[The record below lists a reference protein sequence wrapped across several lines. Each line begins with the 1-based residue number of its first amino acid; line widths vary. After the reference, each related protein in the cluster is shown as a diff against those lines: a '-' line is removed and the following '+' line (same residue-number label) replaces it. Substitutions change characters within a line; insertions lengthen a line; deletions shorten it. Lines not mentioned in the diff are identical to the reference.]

1 MCELVAKYDAKT
13 VKDVPAELFIKAFA
27 AHLKAQGQMEVPK
40 WAEYIKTGTQR
51 ELAPYD
57 DDYLY
62 IRAAAIARRIY
73 IRPNIGVGALRKI
86 FGMKSNS
93 GTCRT
98 HFTLGAGKIN
108 RFLLQQLEKM
118 GFIAQSDAMKGGRI
132 ITSLGRQ
139 TLDTVAVQ
147 AAKAAKP
154 AVEEEE
160 EAQPAEEEV
169 AQE

>member
-1 MCELVAKYDAKT
+1 M
-13 VKDVPAELFIKAFA
+13 
-27 AHLKAQGQMEVPK
+27 
-40 WAEYIKTGTQR
+40 
-51 ELAPYD
+51 
-57 DDYLY
+57 
-62 IRAAAIARRIY
+62 
-73 IRPNIGVGALRKI
+73 
-86 FGMKSNS
+86 
-93 GTCRT
+93 
-98 HFTLGAGKIN
+98 
-108 RFLLQQLEKM
+108 LQQLEKM